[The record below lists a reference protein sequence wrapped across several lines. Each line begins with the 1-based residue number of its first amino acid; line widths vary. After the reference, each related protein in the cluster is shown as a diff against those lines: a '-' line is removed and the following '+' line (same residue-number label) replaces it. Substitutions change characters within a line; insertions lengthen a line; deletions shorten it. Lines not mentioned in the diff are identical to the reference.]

1 MSVIGGKADTRELPS
16 GCPLIAKSGSQARPQ
31 GIPRSLTLHL
41 GFVLRLW
48 SMAASNANRRCVA
61 GAFPQTSLGR
71 ARTGLSIQISRG
83 KLTMLRS
90 AAILLAA
97 MALLCQLHGL
107 ASAQGPVEDALE
119 GCSNELKTYCSAVT
133 PGGGR
138 LVSCAKAHEDKLSPE
153 CISAINRA
161 GYWVQFIAST
171 LRYVVTQ
178 CKADALKYCPDV
190 ELGEERVLNCLAS
203 NRAELSKYCGLAL
216 EDIGK

>member
-1 MSVIGGKADTRELPS
+1 MAVVAGAASVGLLLAE
-16 GCPLIAKSGSQARPQ
+16 SGSQGRPQ
-31 GIPRSLTLHL
+31 GFPRTLTLHL
-41 GFVLRLW
+41 EIGLRLC
-48 SMAASNANRRCVA
+48 SVAASNANRRCGA
-61 GAFPQTSLGR
+61 GAFQHISLGR
-71 ARTGLSIQISRG
+71 ARTDLTIQISRE
-83 KLTMLRS
+83 KLSMLRS
-90 AAILLAA
+90 AAIFLAA
-97 MALLCQLHGL
+97 MALLCQLPGL
-107 ASAQGPVEDALE
+107 ASAQGPVEDALL

-153 CISAINRA
+153 CVSAINRA
-161 GYWVQFIAST
+161 GYWVQSIAST
-171 LRYVVTQ
+171 LRYVATQ

>member
-1 MSVIGGKADTRELPS
+1 MSALGGKADSLAHLSR
-16 GCPLIAKSGSQARPQ
+16 CPLIAKSGSQDRPQ

-41 GFVLRLW
+41 NFVLRLC
-48 SMAASNANRRCVA
+48 SVAASNANRRCGA
-61 GAFPQTSLGR
+61 GAFQHISLGR
-71 ARTGLSIQISRG
+71 ARTDLTIQISRE

-90 AAILLAA
+90 AAIFLAA
-97 MALLCQLHGL
+97 MAVLCQLPGL
-107 ASAQGPVEDALE
+107 ASAQGPVEDALL

-161 GYWVQFIAST
+161 GYWVQSIAST
-171 LRYVVTQ
+171 LRYVATQ

>member
-1 MSVIGGKADTRELPS
+1 MTSKS
-16 GCPLIAKSGSQARPQ
+16 PLLAKSGSQARPQ

-41 GFVLRLW
+41 NFVLRLC
-48 SMAASNANRRCVA
+48 SVAVSNVNRRCGA
-61 GAFPQTSLGR
+61 GAFQQTSLGR
-71 ARTGLSIQISRG
+71 ARTDLSIQISQG

-90 AAILLAA
+90 AAILLAV
-97 MALLCQLHGL
+97 MALLCLPYGL
-107 ASAQGPVEDALE
+107 ASAQDPVQEALE
-119 GCSNELKTYCSAVT
+119 GCSTELKTYCSAVT

-178 CKADALKYCPDV
+178 CKADALKYCPNV